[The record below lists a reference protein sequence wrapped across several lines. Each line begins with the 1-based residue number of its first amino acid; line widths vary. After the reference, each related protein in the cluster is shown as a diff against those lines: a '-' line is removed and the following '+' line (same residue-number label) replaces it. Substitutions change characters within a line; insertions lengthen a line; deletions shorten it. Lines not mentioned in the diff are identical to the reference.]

1 MQKCRGFRLDLK
13 VRNGHS
19 RQIHETR
26 ALLTQICQD
35 ESHFSRKWPLAS
47 VSKSGE
53 SAQHGSVSVGESGES
68 AQHGSANVGESGES
82 AQHGSANVGES
93 STRNAPQT
101 CPRVLVTFAKFELAK
116 FTVEWPLLTYKLI
129 FWINGS
135 MMRRRL

>member
-13 VRNGHS
+13 VRNGHW

-26 ALLTQICQD
+26 ALLTRICRG

-68 AQHGSANVGESGES
+68 AQHGSANVGESGKS
-82 AQHGSANVGES
+82 AQHGLANVGES
-93 STRNAPQT
+93 GESAQQGSANVSASAHDKIGH
-101 CPRVLVTFAKFELAK
+101 FKH
-116 FTVEWPLLTYKLI
+116 KLHI
-129 FWINGS
+129 
-135 MMRRRL
+135 LYA